1 MSTVSAVRERLV
13 FGFNTFYSDFLAVL
27 AKNDDA
33 IKKRLKK
40 HYRVINRKSDE
51 YMIAFHKSCAE
62 TEAFSTIFDD
72 EANPEGCSSGDLL
85 VARGLKYRDL
95 PSSIS
100 RVVLAHVRTLS
111 ALAWIF
117 GELCDAAESGES
129 GEATEEGEAAVQ
141 AVNELFERFM
151 ESIAAVQMGKSWG
164 AALDGMVDDEARAV
178 FRSTLTSF
186 TALQR
191 GGELEDEDDDDE
203 GRGRSRTE
211 GEGEGEDEGITEHD
225 KETMINAFDMM
236 KCSKLGS
243 IVQEISESID
253 KEKLKKAVEAGVGTQ
268 GGIDPSNMN
277 MDMMGDLFRQVSG
290 AITSKLQSGEISNE
304 DLVSETMTLMN
315 SVKGMM

>member
-1 MSTVSAVRERLV
+1 MSTVSVVLERLV

-27 AKNDDA
+27 AKNDDT

-51 YMIAFHKSCAE
+51 YLIAFHKSCGE
-62 TEAFSTIFDD
+62 TEAFGHVFDD
-72 EANPEGCSSGDLL
+72 EANMEGCSAGDLM

-95 PSSIS
+95 PNSIS
-100 RVVLAHVRTLS
+100 EVVLAHVRTLS

-117 GELCDAAESGES
+117 GELCDAASVEDAENGEPD
-129 GEATEEGEAAVQ
+129 EAAVQ

-191 GGELEDEDDDDE
+191 GGELEDDEE
-203 GRGRSRTE
+203 GRGRSLVA
-211 GEGEGEDEGITEHD
+211 GEDEDEEAGLTEHD
-225 KETMINAFDMM
+225 KETMMNAFDMM
-236 KCSKLGS
+236 KCSKLGN

-253 KEKLKKAVEAGVGTQ
+253 KEKLKKAVEGGVGAE